1 MIDRHFALPAA
12 ITKWPFGPDGEECG
26 VSKPKPI
33 EGRHEPGGP
42 AGLGWSQALR
52 TNYAKQTTVG
62 SRRVGSAS
70 KSSRRCGN
78 HGRVEAR
85 DEALRCGEA

>member
-42 AGLGWSQALR
+42 AGLVSSTPHELR
-52 TNYAKQTTVG
+52 KADNGSVTARGVCKQ
-62 SRRVGSAS
+62 
-70 KSSRRCGN
+70 
-78 HGRVEAR
+78 EL
-85 DEALRCGEA
+85 EALREPRES